1 MQPEELR
8 AVFDRQ
14 APGYDKQWARMAP
27 IRDALHFL
35 LESVFADL
43 PNDARILCV
52 GAGTGAEIA
61 HLARRFPGWRFT
73 AVDPSPAMLEVC
85 RARADAEGYAA
96 RCDHHEGYIDTLPDG
111 ASYAGAT
118 CFLVSQ
124 FILAR
129 EARVEL
135 LRAIAR
141 RLAPGG
147 VLASSDLASDAAPS
161 VYEPLLRLWL
171 DVMTP
176 GGARA
181 ERVDQARAAYAKDV
195 AILPPAEVASII
207 AAAGFEPPVPF
218 YQAGLLHAWFAK
230 RAAP

>member
-1 MQPEELR
+1 VRLEELK

-14 APGYDKQWARMAP
+14 APGYDKQWEQMAP

-35 LESVFADL
+35 LESVFAEL
-43 PNDARILCV
+43 PDDARILCV
-52 GAGTGAEIA
+52 GVGTGAEIA
-61 HLARRFPGWRFT
+61 HLARKSPSWRFM
-73 AVDPSPAMLEVC
+73 AVDPSPAMLAIC

-96 RCDHHEGYIDTLPDG
+96 RFDYHEGYVDTLSDG
-111 ASYAGAT
+111 ASYAAAT

-124 FILAR
+124 FIVTR
-129 EARVEL
+129 EARVDFF
-135 LRAIAR
+135 RAIAR
-141 RLAPGG
+141 KLAPGG
-147 VLASSDLASDAAPS
+147 VLATSDLASDAAPS

-171 DVMTP
+171 NVMTP
-176 GGARA
+176 GGARP